1 MSTELRP
8 LVLIMVLFLAAC
20 SSLPSST
27 RTGTVKE
34 ILIAE
39 DLSPLQATVRIG
51 DEIRWIN
58 QREGRVQIV
67 FLDPI
72 EDRIA
77 CYRGFGLGGVAN
89 ATRLAPNNSISL
101 CFSVPGPV
109 RYIVRM
115 DTVLPSG
122 ELNVRGVIQVEKSGK
137 AS

>member
-1 MSTELRP
+1 MNVEPRF
-8 LVLIMVLFLAAC
+8 LVLIMILFLTAC
-20 SSLPSST
+20 SSLPNAT

-39 DLSPLQATVRIG
+39 DLSPLQATVRTG

-58 QREGRVQIV
+58 QREGHVQIV

-77 CYRGFGLGGVAN
+77 CYRGFGFGGVAN

-101 CFSVPGPV
+101 CFSMPGPV
-109 RYIVRM
+109 QYIIRM
-115 DTVLPSG
+115 DTMLPTG
-122 ELNVRGVIQVEKSGK
+122 ELNVRGVIQVEKNGK